1 MRVNVAILAFSAFLC
16 LVTPVHAEETA
27 PLYAVVAIEV
37 AGDAD
42 PTLRAQ
48 VQAGLVRGVNEAG
61 ADLLGYDDVQ
71 KLLSGKA
78 ALVGC
83 LSTTC
88 LSSIADVVGTTQMLQ
103 VRVSATGA
111 NYDVELTLLDP
122 SGPVRRRTGSCT
134 VCTVA
139 DLSELTAT
147 RILDLLTAEPD
158 APLPV
163 EIATQPGGASLLVP
177 GADGPQEA
185 PWTGALPPGTHVI
198 EAHKDGYEP
207 ARREITVVDDGSE
220 QRFQI
225 ELTPAKK
232 ASARRRFGWM
242 KWATAGVS
250 LGALVTGGI
259 LIGMHGNPTCD
270 ASNATC
276 PREYSTGTA
285 GAVIGIV
292 GLAGAGA
299 AGWMFWSDRRAGQ
312 ESVGASYAWRF

>member
-1 MRVNVAILAFSAFLC
+1 MRVLLILLGILC
-16 LVTPVHAEETA
+16 AVTPAHADETA

-37 AGDAD
+37 SGDAD

-48 VQAGLVRGVNEAG
+48 VQAGLERGVNEAG

-71 KLLSGKA
+71 KALAGKA
-78 ALVGC
+78 ALIGC
-83 LSTTC
+83 TSKTC
-88 LSSIADVVGTTQMLQ
+88 LASIAEVVGTTQMLQ
-103 VRVSATGA
+103 VRIAATGA

-147 RILDLLTAEPD
+147 RVLDLLTAAAD

-163 EIATQPGGASLLVP
+163 EIATQPAGASLTIP
-177 GADGPQEA
+177 GVDGAQEA
-185 PWTGALPPGTHVI
+185 PWSGEMPPGTHVI
-198 EAHKDGYEP
+198 EATKPGYQT
-207 ARREITVVDDGSE
+207 AREEITVVDDGSE
-220 QRFQI
+220 QRFQLNLTP
-225 ELTPAKK
+225 ELTRSP
-232 ASARRRFGWM
+232 RRTFGWI
-242 KWATAGVS
+242 KWATG
-250 LGALVTGGI
+250 GAALAAVVTGVV
-259 LIGMHGNPTCD
+259 LIGLDGNPTCS

-276 PREYSTGTA
+276 PREYATGTA
-285 GAVIGIV
+285 GAVIGVV

-312 ESVGASYAWRF
+312 ESAGASYAWRF